1 MIRLGGPQYVAP
13 GQEVP
18 GADLA
23 YRPSPRAQAAAQAA
37 GAPGITPEGVLGG
50 AAQGAAIGTSIA
62 PGWGTLIGAGA
73 GAIGGA
79 LKGGFAP
86 DSAGAQVGDALE
98 GQGPVGQMATPLL
111 KKRFG

>member
-1 MIRLGGPQYVAP
+1 L
-13 GQEVP
+13 
-18 GADLA
+18 
-23 YRPSPRAQAAAQAA
+23 
-37 GAPGITPEGVLGG
+37 GAPGITPEGIFEG
-50 AAQGAAIGTSIA
+50 AAQGAGVGTSIA

-98 GQGPVGQMATPLL
+98 GQGPVGQIATPLL
-111 KKRFG
+111 KKRLG